1 MRSNLRLSIQEAIS
15 RTILGR
21 SLRVLSPDDRRKLGI
36 VTLIQVSL
44 SFLDLLGVAA
54 IGLLGALSVSGLQ
67 SLNPD
72 NRIVGVLRFL
82 HIQNETF
89 QHQAFVIAILAGSLL
104 VGRTLLSI
112 FFTRRILFFMTNR
125 GAKISSDLVA
135 RLLAQPLL
143 VVQARTTQETLFAIT
158 SGVQMIVLQVLA
170 ASAVLASDISLLTVM
185 SVGLFVIDA
194 STAIGTVSVFGLVA
208 LFLHRNMHT
217 RAGVIGAEL
226 SSVTITSNEKIVE
239 VLSSY
244 RESIVRNRRDF
255 YAREIGK
262 TRLILADKQAEA
274 SFMPFISKYVL
285 ESTIVLGSL
294 VIGGVQFIFNDTAH
308 AVSTLAI
315 FLAAGTRVA
324 PAVFRVQQGV
334 IQIRQ
339 GFASASPTLE
349 LIETLGERS
358 LDENMI
364 DTVDTIHE
372 GFTPKISAKKVSLT
386 YPNGLEPAVNQVSL
400 EIDAGALIAFVG
412 PSGAGKTTLIDI
424 LLGVLSPNHGT
435 VSISGL
441 PPRDSITKWPGAM
454 AYVPQ
459 DVLIVSGSIRENVA
473 LGYPVDAATDELV
486 LNAINVAQ
494 LQQFVAESPLGLDT
508 EVGERGFMLSGGQRQ
523 RLGIARAIF
532 TKPKLL
538 VLDEATS
545 ALDAETEASI
555 SSAISELRGSTT
567 IIMIAHRLSTVRNA
581 DLVVYLDAGRVAV
594 TGSFEEVRK
603 AVPNF
608 ERQAKL
614 MGL

>member
-1 MRSNLRLSIQEAIS
+1 VKFRGYIH
-15 RTILGR
+15 RTVIGR
-21 SLRVLSPDDRRKLGI
+21 SLKVLSSSDRRKLGLI
-36 VTLIQVSL
+36 TLVQVSL

-72 NRIVGVLRFL
+72 KRILSVLKIL
-82 HIQNETF
+82 QIENDTF
-89 QHQAFVIAILAGSLL
+89 QRQAIVLAILATTLL

-125 GAKISSDLVA
+125 GAIISSNLIS

-143 VVQARTTQETLFAIT
+143 VVQTRTTQETLFAIT
-158 SGVQMIVLQVLA
+158 TGVQIVVLQVIA
-170 ASAVLASDISLLTVM
+170 SSAVLASDIALLTVM
-185 SVGLFVIDA
+185 TVGLFVIDP
-194 STAIGTVSVFGLVA
+194 STAVGTVSVFGLVA
-208 LFLHRNMHT
+208 LFLHKTMHA
-217 RAGVIGAEL
+217 RAGVLGAEL
-226 SSVTITSNEKIVE
+226 SNLNISSNEKIVE

-244 RESIVRNRRDF
+244 RESIVRNRRDY
-255 YAREIGK
+255 YAREIGR
-262 TRLILADKQAEA
+262 TRLVLADTFAEI

-285 ESTIVLGSL
+285 ESTIVLGAL
-294 VIGGVQFIFNDTAH
+294 GIGAAQFIFQDTAQ
-308 AVSTLAI
+308 AVSTLAV

-339 GFASASPTLE
+339 GFASATPTLE
-349 LIETLGERS
+349 LIETLGNET
-358 LDENMI
+358 LIENEI
-364 DTVDTIHE
+364 DTVDTFHA
-372 GFTPKISAKKVSLT
+372 GFSPEVSVKNVSLT
-386 YPNGLEPAVNQVSL
+386 YPSRLEPAVDRVSL
-400 EIDAGALIAFVG
+400 DIKAGSLIAFVG

-424 LLGVLSPNHGT
+424 FLGVLPPDSGT
-435 VSISGL
+435 VTISGL
-441 PPRDSITKWPGAM
+441 FPRDSITRWPGAT

-473 LGYPVDAATDELV
+473 LGYPREAATDALV
-486 LNAINVAQ
+486 MSAIEIAQ
-494 LQQFVAESPLGLDT
+494 LQKFVKDSPMGLDSD
-508 EVGERGFMLSGGQRQ
+508 VGERGFKLSGGQRQ
-523 RLGIARAIF
+523 RLGIARAMF
-532 TKPKLL
+532 TKPRLL

-555 SSAISELRGSTT
+555 STAINQLRGSTT
-567 IIMIAHRLSTVRNA
+567 IFMIAHRLSTVRNA
-581 DLVVYLDAGRVAV
+581 DLVVYLDAGKVVA
-594 TGSFEEVRK
+594 TGSFEDVRK

>member
-1 MRSNLRLSIQEAIS
+1 MVRLRTMIRQ
-15 RTILGR
+15 TIIGR
-21 SLRVLSPDDRRKLGI
+21 SLRVLNQRDRRKLGI
-36 VTLIQVSL
+36 ITLIQVSL

-67 SLNPD
+67 SAAPNE
-72 NRIVGVLRFL
+72 RIVSVLKFL
-82 HIQNETF
+82 HLQNETF
-89 QHQAFVIAILAGSLL
+89 QHQAFVLAILAASLL

-125 GAKISSDLVA
+125 GAKISSNLVA

-143 VVQARTTQETLFAIT
+143 VVQSRTTQETLFAIT
-158 SGVQMIVLQVLA
+158 TGVQIVVLQVLA
-170 ASAVLASDISLLTVM
+170 SSAVLASDISLLTVM
-185 SVGLFVIDA
+185 SVGLFVIDP
-194 STAIGTVSVFGLVA
+194 STAIGTISVFGLVA
-208 LFLHRNMHT
+208 LFLHKIMHT
-217 RAGVIGAEL
+217 RAGILGARL
-226 SSVTITSNEKIVE
+226 SYLNISSNEKIVE

-262 TRLILADKQAEA
+262 TRLILADTSAEI

-285 ESTIVLGSL
+285 ESTIVLGAL
-294 VIGGVQFIFNDTAH
+294 GIGAVQFIFQDTAH
-308 AVSTLAI
+308 AVSTLAV

-349 LIETLGERS
+349 LIETLG
-358 LDENMI
+358 DETLVENHI
-364 DTVDTIHE
+364 DTVDTAHE
-372 GFTPKISAKKVSLT
+372 GFIPEIAANSVSLT
-386 YPNGLEPAVNQVSL
+386 YPNRHEPAVDQVSL
-400 EIDAGALIAFVG
+400 EIQAGILIAFVG

-424 LLGVLSPNHGT
+424 LLGVLSPNAGT
-435 VSISGL
+435 VTISGL
-441 PPRDSITKWPGAM
+441 TPRDSISKWPGAT

-473 LGYPVDAATDELV
+473 LGYPPEAATDELV
-486 LNAINVAQ
+486 MSAIEVAQ
-494 LQQFVAESPLGLDT
+494 LQKFVQDAPMGLDSD
-508 EVGERGFMLSGGQRQ
+508 VGERGFKLSGGQRQ
-523 RLGIARAIF
+523 RLGIARAMF
-532 TKPKLL
+532 TKPRLL

-545 ALDAETEASI
+545 SLDAETEASI
-555 SSAISELRGSTT
+555 STAINGLRGSTT
-567 IIMIAHRLSTVRNA
+567 IFMIAHRLSTVRNA
-581 DLVVYLDAGRVAV
+581 DLVVYLDAGKVIA